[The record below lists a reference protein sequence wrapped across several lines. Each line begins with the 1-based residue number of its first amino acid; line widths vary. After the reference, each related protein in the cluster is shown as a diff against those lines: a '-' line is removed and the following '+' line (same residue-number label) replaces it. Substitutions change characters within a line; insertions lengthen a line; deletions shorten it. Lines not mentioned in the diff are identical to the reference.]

1 MKTELVACLII
12 AGVTLLTRAL
22 PFILSDAFHKD
33 AESKFLERLSDL
45 LTPALIGMLVVYCLK
60 DVSFSNNT
68 GISALVAGTV
78 CVGSYIWKKNTLIS
92 IVIPTVIYM
101 VLINVL

>member
-1 MKTELVACLII
+1 
-12 AGVTLLTRAL
+12 
-22 PFILSDAFHKD
+22 
-33 AESKFLERLSDL
+33 
-45 LTPALIGMLVVYCLK
+45 
-60 DVSFSNNT
+60 SNNT